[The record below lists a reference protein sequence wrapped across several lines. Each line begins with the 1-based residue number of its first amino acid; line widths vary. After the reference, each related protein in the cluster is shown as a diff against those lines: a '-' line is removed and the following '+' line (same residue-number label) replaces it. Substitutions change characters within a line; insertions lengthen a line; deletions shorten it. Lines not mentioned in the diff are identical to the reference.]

1 MANKLTKKLQ
11 VLLSEETYLSI
22 NRIILDEAMK
32 NEKRPI
38 SVSAFI
44 RDLIEKEMTKYP
56 TIQTWRNVKEGVYHE
71 EEDKTIKKH

>member
-22 NRIILDEAMK
+22 NRIILEEAIS

-44 RDLIEKEMTKYP
+44 RELIENEMSKYP
-56 TIQTWRNVKEGVYHE
+56 SIKTWRNVKEGIYKE
-71 EEDKTIKKH
+71 EQQINKH

>member
-22 NRIILDEAMK
+22 NRIILEEAIR

-44 RDLIEKEMTKYP
+44 RELIENEMVKYP
-56 TIQTWRNVKEGVYHE
+56 AIKTWRNVKEGIYKE
-71 EEDKTIKKH
+71 EEKKITKH